1 MKKKFLSLMMAAAVV
16 ATTSVS
22 AFAAAADTTTVTKED
37 GTANVTIN
45 GSVDSDNGTSAPGTI
60 SVSVPTAM
68 NFRVNNQ
75 GNLEGSK
82 ITITNRG
89 VDKVDVLAY
98 EFRNNTPNSGI
109 TVQAPGNDVTF
120 TKRSDV
126 ALWLEGN
133 ASDRAYFK
141 SEAAGNGKKGIYDE
155 SGAEQ
160 SGGIVVSKI
169 EANNGTDELRLG
181 GYAGTGDLNNS
192 EKALSG
198 EFTLKLK
205 IKKSTS

>member
-22 AFAAAADTTTVTKED
+22 AFAEDIKTVTENE

-45 GSVDSDNGTSAPGTI
+45 GSVDSNNGDSAPGTI
-60 SVSVPTAM
+60 NVSVPTAM
-68 NFRVNNQ
+68 NFRVDNK
-75 GNLEGSK
+75 GHLEGSK

-89 VDKVDVLAY
+89 SDKVEVLAY

-109 TVQAPGNDVTF
+109 TVQAPKSGVNF

-133 ASDRAYFK
+133 ESDRAYFQ
-141 SEAAGNGKKGIYDE
+141 SEQDGNGKKGIYNE

-169 EANNGTDELRLG
+169 EANNGTDELTLG
-181 GYAGTGDLNNS
+181 GYAGTTNLDDAS
-192 EKALSG
+192 QTLSG
-198 EFTLKLK
+198 KFTLKLK
-205 IKKSTS
+205 IRKSTS